1 MIEIEDLTRDEAV
14 ELLES
19 IGYGHL
25 ACSRDDRP
33 YVVPVHYAFADGN
46 VYVYTT
52 EGKKSDIIKANPNV
66 CLQVEDV
73 TTDRDWRSVIVEGK
87 AERVSAGDERDLV
100 IGLISKINPTF
111 TPAVSIRWLDSWV
124 RENVEVIFRIVPEN
138 ISGRR
143 GVDRTDNLYA
153 PQPSD
158 RDVN

>member
-1 MIEIEDLTRDEAV
+1 MIEIEDLTREESI

-25 ACSRDDRP
+25 ACCKNDRP
-33 YVVPVHYAFADGN
+33 YVVPVHYAFTDEKA
-46 VYVYTT
+46 YIYTT

-73 TTDRDWRSVIVEGK
+73 ATNRDWQSVILEGK
-87 AERVSAGDERDLV
+87 AERIGPGEERDLV
-100 IGLISKINPTF
+100 IALISKINPTF

-143 GVDRTDNLYA
+143 GVDRTEKPFA
-153 PQPSD
+153 PHPQD
-158 RDVN
+158 RVPN